1 MHYSEMHSAFESS
14 FERGGHGDPDVV
26 RVHLQG
32 YMDVGMLEDRIGELL
47 ERIETHTPSGI
58 LCDLRAVAGYGH
70 GTQLLA
76 REWLMIAQQA
86 GIRRVAVVASS
97 SVLRTAALLLARN
110 LRLELR
116 CFLGETEALRWLRGR
131 N

>member
-1 MHYSEMHSAFESS
+1 MHYSELHSAFESS
-14 FERGGHGDPDVV
+14 FERGGHGDEDVL

-32 YMDVGMLEDRIGELL
+32 YIDVAMLDDRIDELI
-47 ERIETHTPSGI
+47 ERIERHTPSGI
-58 LCDLRAVAGYGH
+58 LCDMRTVAGYGH

-76 REWLMIAQQA
+76 REWLAIAQRA

-97 SVLRTAALLLARN
+97 SVLRTAALLLARD
-110 LRLELR
+110 LQLELR
-116 CFLGETEALRWLRGR
+116 CFLGETEALRWLAGR

>member
-1 MHYSEMHSAFESS
+1 MHYSELHSAFESS
-14 FERGGHGDPDVV
+14 FERGGLGDNDVL

-32 YMDVGMLEDRIGELL
+32 YVDVPMLEDRIGEL
-47 ERIETHTPSGI
+47 IESIESHTPSGI
-58 LCDLRAVAGYGH
+58 LLDMRAVAGYGH

-76 REWLMIAQQA
+76 REWLAIAHQA
-86 GIRRVAVVASS
+86 GIRRVAMVATS
-97 SVLRTAALLLARN
+97 SVLRTAALVLARGS
-110 LRLELR
+110 RIEIR